1 MLLQENQNLDIQV
14 ANWKISLIV
23 IQALTG
29 SLIILAIIA
38 WFSDKEE
45 LGLRL
50 SVTGFLLSLV
60 ALQTL
65 YFYLS
70 QFSALTTTLI
80 EFSFLLILLA
90 YGRWYIDRDYVD
102 HAG

>member
-1 MLLQENQNLDIQV
+1 
-14 ANWKISLIV
+14 
-23 IQALTG
+23 
-29 SLIILAIIA
+29 LIILAIIA

-45 LGLRL
+45 LSLRL
-50 SVTGFLLSLV
+50 SVTGFQLSLV

-70 QFSALTTTLI
+70 QFSALTTTLS

-102 HAG
+102 YAG